1 MVDLFQCL
9 ITCNCLADLS
19 YLDTKTAFFIT
30 LRVMTVKNVNRPI
43 FKQLYNSRPIYP
55 FITQFNGI
63 DSIPLAFHWVRTIID
78 AAVILMWY
86 QGSPLWRHQME
97 TFSTLLALC
106 AGISPFTG
114 EFPSQSTITRSF
126 DVFFDLR
133 LDIRLN
139 KHWFLVSMRCLV
151 RWNKTLNLLPRTKM
165 PTILHVITL
174 SPISS
179 IKWVDTMPLLKYV
192 PRDVIDWMSPL
203 V

>member
-97 TFSTLLALC
+97 TFSALLALC

-114 EFPSQSTITRSF
+114 EFPSQSTVTRSF

-139 KHWFLVSMRCLV
+139 KHSWGWWFEMPSCTLWRHSNMEQIFCPKAACTNCFPFMLFCLKW
-151 RWNKTLNLLPRTKM
+151 RYELIPCFYALLGKM
-165 PTILHVITL
+165 E
-174 SPISS
+174 
-179 IKWVDTMPLLKYV
+179 
-192 PRDVIDWMSPL
+192 
-203 V
+203 